1 MQNFVFRF
9 SHCTIYGSIKQ
20 VVKGSSMVIKSV
32 TIVGLGLIGGSVA
45 KSIKKHFPDVKIY
58 GYNRSDE
65 PRILAFNDEV
75 IESAKN
81 PTFEEIGK
89 SDVIFLCLP
98 VQVNAKFLSD
108 LKPFLSKNTI
118 LTDVGSVKSD
128 ITKAVSDQ
136 GVLDQFIGGHPM
148 AGSEKSGYSAS
159 SDSLLEGAAYI
170 LTVDESVDTD
180 KVESFKEFVK
190 GLGSTPMVMDQH
202 SHDRAVA
209 AISHLP
215 HVVSFSYAATIAKMD
230 QSEVLSAITAGSY
243 RDMTRIALSDPTMW
257 KEIFI
262 SNREEILK
270 SIDLYQSELNRLRS
284 FIEVSDFDA
293 IHDYIQ
299 KAGEYQ
305 NENFKRK

>member
-1 MQNFVFRF
+1 MD
-9 SHCTIYGSIKQ
+9 
-20 VVKGSSMVIKSV
+20 IKSV

-45 KSIKKHFPDVKIY
+45 KSIKKNFPDIKIY

-81 PTFEEIGK
+81 PTLEQIGQT
-89 SDVIFLCLP
+89 DVIFLCLP
-98 VQVNAKFLSD
+98 VQVNAKFLTE
-108 LKPFLSKNTI
+108 LKPYLSSSTI

-128 ITKAVSDQ
+128 ITNAIADQ
-136 GVLDQFIGGHPM
+136 GLLNQFIGGHPM

-159 SDSLLEGAAYI
+159 TDTLLEGAAYI
-170 LTVDESVDTD
+170 LTVDKSVPGEKIDTFTD
-180 KVESFKEFVK
+180 FIK
-190 GLGSTPMVMDQH
+190 GIGSNPMVMDQS

-215 HVVSFSYAATIAKMD
+215 HVVSFSYAATIAEMD
-230 QSEVLSAITAGSY
+230 QSEILSAITAGSY

-257 KEIFI
+257 QEIFI
-262 SNREEILK
+262 SNRDEILK
-270 SIDLYQSELNRLRS
+270 SIDLYQSELDKLRS
-284 FIEVSDFDA
+284 FIEASDFDA
-293 IHDYIQ
+293 IHKYIQ

-305 NENFKRK
+305 NEYFKRK

>member
-1 MQNFVFRF
+1 MD
-9 SHCTIYGSIKQ
+9 
-20 VVKGSSMVIKSV
+20 IKSV
-32 TIVGLGLIGGSVA
+32 SIIGLGLIGGSVA
-45 KSIKKHFPDVKIY
+45 KSIKKNYPDIKIY

-65 PRILAFNDEV
+65 PRILAFNEEV

-81 PTFEEIGK
+81 PTLEEIGQT
-89 SDVIFLCLP
+89 DVIFLCLP
-98 VQVNAKFLSD
+98 VQVNAKFLAD
-108 LKPFLSKNTI
+108 LKPHLSKNTI

-128 ITKAVSDQ
+128 ITKAVLDQ
-136 GVLDQFIGGHPM
+136 NLLNQFIGGHPM

-159 SDSLLEGAAYI
+159 TDTLLEGAAYI
-170 LTVDESVDTD
+170 LTADKSVPGEMID
-180 KVESFKEFVK
+180 SFSEFIK
-190 GLGSTPMVMDQH
+190 GLGSNILVMDQE
-202 SHDRAVA
+202 SHDKAVA

-230 QSEVLSAITAGSY
+230 QSDILSAITAGSY

-262 SNREEILK
+262 SNRDEILK
-270 SIDLYQSELNRLRS
+270 SIDLYQSELNKLRS
-284 FIEVSDFDA
+284 LIDASDFDA

>member
-1 MQNFVFRF
+1 MD
-9 SHCTIYGSIKQ
+9 
-20 VVKGSSMVIKSV
+20 IKSV
-32 TIVGLGLIGGSVA
+32 SIIGLGLIGGSVA
-45 KSIKKHFPDVKIY
+45 KSIKKNYPDVKIY

-65 PRILAFNDEV
+65 PRILAFNEEV

-81 PTFEEIGK
+81 PTLEEICQT
-89 SDVIFLCLP
+89 DVIFLCLP
-98 VQVNAKFLSD
+98 VQVNAKFLKD
-108 LKPFLSKNTI
+108 LKPYLSKKTI

-128 ITKAVSDQ
+128 ITNAVSEQ
-136 GVLDQFIGGHPM
+136 GLLNQFIGGHPM

-159 SDSLLEGAAYI
+159 TDSLLEGAAYI
-170 LTVDESVDTD
+170 LTVDETVPVEMVD
-180 KVESFKEFVK
+180 VFSNFIK
-190 GLGSTPMVMDQH
+190 GLGSNILVMDQE

-230 QSEVLSAITAGSY
+230 QSDVLSAITAGSY

-262 SNREEILK
+262 SNRDEILK
-270 SIDLYQSELNRLRS
+270 SIDLYQSELNKLRS
-284 FIEVSDFDA
+284 LIDASDFDA
-293 IHDYIQ
+293 IHKYIQ